1 MEDQNKFEL
10 TQKLLESA
18 TSIIVVIPPD
28 PSQDIISAGLALH
41 LTLKNTGKKSQ
52 IGCGS
57 EVHVDPKISGAQEIS
72 NTIGDQNLV
81 ISFDYHEDDLEK
93 VDYDVRPDG
102 KFYLMIK
109 PKAGAPVPD
118 VSNVKYS
125 YSGANADLVITLGI
139 NSLEELGK
147 IYADEKKFLDN
158 VKLLS
163 LNITP
168 RPVSFTPN
176 TIQQSFTSFSE
187 LISLL
192 LEKCALN
199 PTSEAAGNL
208 LNSIYEETKNLT
220 SPKMTADTFSSV
232 SFLMRHG
239 ARLPNQHA
247 FIPRLSQPAFF
258 EAPEEEVPL
267 PPDENPQADSSS
279 LRGGNPTWQSP
290 STNQSIPQDWTKPKI
305 FRASDV

>member
-139 NSLEELGK
+139 NSLEEL
-147 IYADEKKFLDN
+147 
-158 VKLLS
+158 
-163 LNITP
+163 
-168 RPVSFTPN
+168 
-176 TIQQSFTSFSE
+176 
-187 LISLL
+187 
-192 LEKCALN
+192 
-199 PTSEAAGNL
+199 
-208 LNSIYEETKNLT
+208 EE
-220 SPKMTADTFSSV
+220 
-232 SFLMRHG
+232 
-239 ARLPNQHA
+239 RLKE
-247 FIPRLSQPAFF
+247 I
-258 EAPEEEVPL
+258 
-267 PPDENPQADSSS
+267 
-279 LRGGNPTWQSP
+279 
-290 STNQSIPQDWTKPKI
+290 K
-305 FRASDV
+305 